1 MRKVGIVHVIAVAVL
16 LGSLGAAR
24 AAAQPVPVRFEGG
37 PGTTLHAATE
47 LDRHERG
54 ISIHFANGHVAH
66 SETGGG
72 DAWRYRPICEMPCTP
87 SLPPDVYRLAL
98 SDDRGFLEAGEAVIG
113 GPLRVRVW
121 RRSRRWVRL
130 LGLVFGIIGP
140 AFSAALAA
148 AQRDR
153 FDPLTAFALGLPF
166 LVVGPILAG
175 VPDVGQH
182 WVLGPLDDAP

>member
-1 MRKVGIVHVIAVAVL
+1 
-16 LGSLGAAR
+16 
-24 AAAQPVPVRFEGG
+24 
-37 PGTTLHAATE
+37 
-47 LDRHERG
+47 
-54 ISIHFANGHVAH
+54 
-66 SETGGG
+66 
-72 DAWRYRPICEMPCTP
+72 
-87 SLPPDVYRLAL
+87 
-98 SDDRGFLEAGEAVIG
+98 EAVIG